1 MIKKTK
7 IIYFLLFFIAF
18 TACENDDSDDNPPAD
33 QNDVSLDQVND
44 GQGIVETTGDA
55 NLDWQSNA
63 NWEYSTTIN
72 SGGVYY
78 SIWEVIMEG
87 PTDDEYIR
95 IRIVEE
101 ESSVSNN
108 APSDGIYT
116 LGGSMDENDIQIYS
130 SEGNYFFSL
139 TSNGEFD
146 LSKNGDVLEITL
158 EATDLESG
166 GIGEPE
172 TFIDV
177 NLALKASKN

>member
-1 MIKKTK
+1 MIKNSK
-7 IIYFLLFFIAF
+7 IIYCLLCFIAL
-18 TACENDDSDDNPPAD
+18 TACESDDSDANTPAD
-33 QNDVSLDQVND
+33 QNDVSLDQIND

-72 SGGVYY
+72 SGGVNY

-87 PTDDEYIR
+87 PTNEEYIR
-95 IRIVEE
+95 IKIVED

-130 SEGNYFFSL
+130 SEDNYFFSL
-139 TSNGEFD
+139 KSNGEFE
-146 LSKNGDVLEITL
+146 LTKNGDVLEITL

-172 TFIDV
+172 KFIDV